1 MGKAEID
8 DQELLLVAIN
18 KYYFKG
24 CKMHIGSTNYVN
36 TLCGQQNVSISILV
50 LRHLYS
56 IFLVNKTPC
65 ISK

>member
-36 TLCGQQNVSISILV
+36 TLCGQQKVSI
-50 LRHLYS
+50 
-56 IFLVNKTPC
+56 
-65 ISK
+65 